1 MATLEA
7 SGTQA
12 ATVGTEHTLT
22 TLAVSKALQAVI
34 DISALAAGEHV
45 RIKAKT
51 KTLAGGVTNTALGGV
66 YSWREALINPIVII
80 EPFLSDQEYVV
91 TLTQLDGAGKS
102 FPWKVLSP

>member
-12 ATVGTEHTLT
+12 ATVGTEHTLA
-22 TLAVSKALQAVI
+22 TLAVSKALQAVV

-45 RIKAKT
+45 QILAKT
-51 KTLAGGVTNTALGGV
+51 KTLAGGVTRSALGGV
-66 YSWREALINPIVII
+66 FSWREALIEPIVLI
-80 EPFLSDQEYVV
+80 EPSLSDQEYVL
-91 TLTQLDGAGKS
+91 TLKQLDGAGKS